1 MRPLPLLLLCLLLAG
16 CRTTAIYEPP
26 TVPPDATEIR
36 LDSDEMPRV
45 LYASA
50 WGAFAE
56 FGWEVVSHDSDAL
69 ALRVRPDGAAA
80 ALDVRAVEDEPGGSV
95 GEGHLIAR
103 VEADAADHRRV
114 IEEAATAL
122 ASIPGRLTF
131 R

>member
-1 MRPLPLLLLCLLLAG
+1 MRFHPLLLLGLLLAG
-16 CRTTAIYEPP
+16 CRTTDVYEPP
-26 TVPPDATEIR
+26 TVPPDVTEIR

-69 ALRVRPDGAAA
+69 RLTVRPDGAAA
-80 ALDVRAVEDEPGGSV
+80 TLEVRAVEDDPGGSV

-103 VEADAADHRRV
+103 VLGTADRRRV
-114 IEEAATAL
+114 VEQAAAAL